1 MKDISYL
8 SILIVSIPAI
18 FLNIALQVGNS
29 FITAFCGHRGVDTL
43 ASYSTVTTSFTF
55 ALSLFNFLTSVV
67 ISQVGLAIGKKD
79 FKDVGK
85 RVRCALLTPIVLGI
99 ICGIFLFGSKSG
111 VYWLLKADDDIKKI
125 GDAFYDLR
133 IAILPF
139 QLMVSAITGVLCGY
153 QRLFAAV
160 IVNVTCAAVDV
171 IGNYC
176 VFYVLNESLAYSAVA
191 TGLGNAVA
199 VVIGLILIAKFP
211 PVGSNG
217 EVFVFSS
224 PPSEGESPLLRSAGD
239 LEKDSIDESSS
250 SSKGLMSFFSGSLNT
265 IIRSLVLQG
274 TMFLLAIVAAQL
286 SKEALAAHQVI
297 LQLWMICSYFCDGF
311 GTFANMYGSKFIG
324 QAKYHKFHRLS
335 RRMAGFAITI
345 GIAACFL
352 ILTFKSQIMNIFI
365 HQDDVETRR
374 YLNQAWLLVGIVQPI
389 NAMVFVYDGL
399 LFAANSFAFARNVL
413 ISGFFM
419 FVGPMLFYA
428 KEQDQTGLFLI
439 WASNGALS
447 FWRMGASLYHVH
459 VSLLICKHCCM

>member
-1 MKDISYL
+1 M
-8 SILIVSIPAI
+8 
-18 FLNIALQVGNS
+18 F
-29 FITAFCGHRGVDTL
+29 
-43 ASYSTVTTSFTF
+43 
-55 ALSLFNFLTSVV
+55 
-67 ISQVGLAIGKKD
+67 
-79 FKDVGK
+79 
-85 RVRCALLTPIVLGI
+85 
-99 ICGIFLFGSKSG
+99 
-111 VYWLLKADDDIKKI
+111 
-125 GDAFYDLR
+125 FY
-133 IAILPF
+133 F
-139 QLMVSAITGVLCGY
+139 
-153 QRLFAAV
+153 
-160 IVNVTCAAVDV
+160 
-171 IGNYC
+171 
-176 VFYVLNESLAYSAVA
+176 
-191 TGLGNAVA
+191 
-199 VVIGLILIAKFP
+199 
-211 PVGSNG
+211 
-217 EVFVFSS
+217 
-224 PPSEGESPLLRSAGD
+224 
-239 LEKDSIDESSS
+239 
-250 SSKGLMSFFSGSLNT
+250 SFFC
-265 IIRSLVLQG
+265 
-274 TMFLLAIVAAQL
+274 
-286 SKEALAAHQVI
+286 QVI

-459 VSLLICKHCCM
+459 VSLPEKQKIDALRIQSSNLILHDTDANQESFGINKQFCGVSDDNKYLLPNSDISDSDKYQTLV